1 MIIMKHCNLKQL
13 RDMIWLYDKHQSF
26 SCFFSYVSD
35 IVTLPVFNPW
45 IKIFHLDWVM
55 AYSNNELT
63 ICFSDDIAFL
73 YIRFKHNKTAE
84 DPDELIENICAV
96 CNEFDAEESFTD
108 DLIKTFSKSIYW
120 FHEKNLQDNALA
132 RILKNGKNILTTI
145 LKAGSYKVHKK
156 WFDRFNGSKLKCKLT
171 F

>member
-1 MIIMKHCNLKQL
+1 MYHFN
-13 RDMIWLYDKHQSF
+13 Y
-26 SCFFSYVSD
+26 D
-35 IVTLPVFNPW
+35 IVTLPVFNPR
-45 IKIFHLDWVM
+45 IKIFHLDWIM
-55 AYSNNELT
+55 AYSNNELK

-84 DPDELIENICAV
+84 DPDEITENICVV
-96 CNEFDAEESFTD
+96 CNKFDAEESFTD
-108 DLIKTFSKSIYW
+108 DLVKTFSKNIYL
-120 FHEKNLQDNALA
+120 FHEKDLQDNALA
-132 RILKNGKNILTTI
+132 RILKNEKNILTTI